1 VIGLTIPRSP
11 NEYGRGAGSRW
22 DRWRPRGPSNVQAGA
37 LDAAPCTSGAQNF
50 GAARGG
56 RPKRFAHFLIVG
68 ILALG
73 ADWQHED
80 CIGLAELEPGLLSV
94 ITGPQAV
101 EVARALVLGVA
112 IAAMH
117 SRRCGSTLGRLSFDA
132 KGDVAGLA
140 PFAWSGWTDGTYV
153 PHDITDW

>member
-1 VIGLTIPRSP
+1 M
-11 NEYGRGAGSRW
+11 
-22 DRWRPRGPSNVQAGA
+22 GPV
-37 LDAAPCTSGAQNF
+37 AAPRPVERAGGRTRRCAMHIWCPKFRRCQ
-50 GAARGG
+50 RG

-101 EVARALVLGVA
+101 EVAGALVLGVA